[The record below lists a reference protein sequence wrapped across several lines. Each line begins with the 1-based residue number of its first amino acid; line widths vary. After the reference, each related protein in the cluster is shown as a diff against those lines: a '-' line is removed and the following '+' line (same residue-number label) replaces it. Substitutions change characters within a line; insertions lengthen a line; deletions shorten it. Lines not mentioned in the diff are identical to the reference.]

1 MQRTILPAALSAIAV
16 VLAGCASAPPPAA
29 PPSRTARA
37 PVLPHRGGV
46 RRPPQYAPSSR
57 TLTGTRIA
65 LLLPESGPL
74 AGAAQS
80 VRDGFLSAYYQLPAD
95 QRPQVRVYD
104 TAGAVPIGGV
114 IAAAEHDGADFI
126 VGPLLRASVAA
137 AARAGTA
144 RAPMLA
150 LNFLPRGET
159 APPQFFQF
167 ALSPTAE
174 ARLVAQRVL
183 ADGHRLGVAIVPDN
197 LWGTRVLG
205 AFNRRLK
212 SGGGSLLATTRID
225 LSASDYTRPI
235 ERALLIGQSRSRLQ
249 HLESLLGMP
258 LAFVPRRRADIQFI
272 FAPAPASTERMLEPQ
287 LRFYY
292 ANGVPT
298 YSTSDAFV
306 PDPTGNQDLDGLRF
320 LDMPWMLGNP
330 LADAVRAV
338 TDRAWPAGGPDRG
351 RLFAFG
357 FDAYNL
363 AVALFVQRI
372 PPASL
377 RLAGLTGELRIDAQG
392 RVHRSLIWARFQDG
406 RIKIL
411 PSR

>member
-16 VLAGCASAPPPAA
+16 LLAGCASAPSPAV

-37 PVLPHRGGV
+37 PVLPHRGGL
-46 RRPPQYAPSSR
+46 RRAPQYAPSSR
-57 TLTGTRIA
+57 TLAGTRIA

-95 QRPQVRVYD
+95 QRPRVRVYD
-104 TAGAVPIGGV
+104 TAGAVPIDGV
-114 IAAAEHDGADFI
+114 IAAAERDGADFI
-126 VGPLLRASVAA
+126 VGPLLRSSVAA
-137 AARAGTA
+137 AARA
-144 RAPMLA
+144 RAPRPPMLA
-150 LNFLPRGET
+150 LNFLPRGEV

-183 ADGHRLGVAIVPDN
+183 ADGHRLGIAIVPDN

-205 AFNRRLK
+205 AFDRRLK
-212 SGGGSLLATTRID
+212 VGGGGLLATTRID
-225 LSASDYTRPI
+225 LSASDYTGPI
-235 ERALLIGQSRSRLQ
+235 ERALLIGQSRARLQ
-249 HLESLLGMP
+249 RLEALLGMP

-320 LDMPWMLGNP
+320 LDMPWMLGDP

-338 TDRAWPAGGPDRG
+338 TNRAWPAGGPDRG

-363 AVALFVQRI
+363 AVALFVQRVA
-372 PPASL
+372 PDSL

-392 RVHRSLIWARFQDG
+392 RVHRSLTWARFQDG
-406 RIKIL
+406 QIKIL